1 MGAVSLRFAFSQ
13 APEESENC
21 KYVQDRIYN
30 DKAEVI
36 DLFDKGA
43 KVFVCGS
50 REVGEGVQDK
60 LIKIAKER
68 IQEKEGREVDD
79 AKARGWFEGLRN
91 ERFATDVFA

>member
-1 MGAVSLRFAFSQ
+1 
-13 APEESENC
+13 
-21 KYVQDRIYN
+21 
-30 DKAEVI
+30 
-36 DLFDKGA
+36 
-43 KVFVCGS
+43 VFVCGS

-79 AKARGWFEGLRN
+79 AKAREWFEGLRN